1 MGDEY
6 NTRKGNKSAHLW
18 RVLNHAVAHKGNL
31 RNFQRTIKMNQVQ
44 TFNFGNIA
52 VSFREDGY
60 LNATQIAA
68 HFGKLPKDYL
78 KAEQTQQYIS
88 ALAESL
94 SERTKILTDEN
105 QLVIVKKGNS
115 KNFTQ
120 GTWLHPK
127 LAIHFARWLD
137 PKFAVWCDEQIEAL
151 LNGKVSDGLPA
162 KTTADDRTP
171 LRQAV
176 AALVGRK
183 GIDYSTAYGMIHQRF
198 NVEAIED
205 IPAEKLPEAVA
216 YVHALTLHTGLTGE
230 VLDREPLSAPQPAL
244 PIDGN
249 SLADIAAM
257 VYYGTWMIELGKDI
271 SAPLKQ
277 LGNRQAV
284 TMWTVWHETRS
295 RLKRAVAALEVLRG
309 YADKD
314 TSDRIAVCLEG
325 IYSKAT
331 VR

>member
-1 MGDEY
+1 M
-6 NTRKGNKSAHLW
+6 NT
-18 RVLNHAVAHKGNL
+18 
-31 RNFQRTIKMNQVQ
+31 NF
-44 TFNFGNIA
+44 
-52 VSFREDGY
+52 
-60 LNATQIAA
+60 
-68 HFGKLPKDYL
+68 
-78 KAEQTQQYIS
+78 
-88 ALAESL
+88 SL
-94 SERTKILTDEN
+94 SFHNVDFDITDIHGQPWLRLPQIGVALGYANPYKVQQVFDRNADEFTDSMTQVIELPTAGGKQQVRVFSLRGCHLLGMLARTKVAKE
-105 QLVIVKKGNS
+105 
-115 KNFTQ
+115 FR
-120 GTWLHPK
+120 
-127 LAIHFARWLD
+127 RWVLD
-137 PKFAVWCDEQIEAL
+137 VLEETL

-183 GIDYSTAYGMIHQRF
+183 GIDYSTAYSMIHQRF
-198 NVEAIED
+198 NVGAIED

-295 RLKRAVAALEVLRG
+295 RLKRAVAALEVLRE

>member
-1 MGDEY
+1 M
-6 NTRKGNKSAHLW
+6 NTS
-18 RVLNHAVAHKGNL
+18 VQIF
-31 RNFQRTIKMNQVQ
+31 NFNQSNVRVQ
-44 TFNFGNIA
+44 TVNHEPFFCLKDVAEILEIKDTKAKNFN
-52 VSFREDGY
+52 
-60 LNATQIAA
+60 
-68 HFGKLPKDYL
+68 L
-78 KAEQTQQYIS
+78 KADGVENFPLIDSMGRKQEATFINEPNLYRVIFRS
-88 ALAESL
+88 RKAEAVKFQDWIF
-94 SERTKILTDEN
+94 EE
-105 QLVIVKKGNS
+105 VI
-115 KNFTQ
+115 
-120 GTWLHPK
+120 P
-127 LAIHFARWLD
+127 
-137 PKFAVWCDEQIEAL
+137 QIRKT
-151 LNGKVSDGLPA
+151 GGYQVGQ
-162 KTTADDRTP
+162 KTTADDRTG

-183 GIDYSTAYGMIHQRF
+183 GIDYSSAYSMIHQRF

-205 IPAEKLPEAVA
+205 IPAEKLSEAVA

-230 VLDREPLSAPQPAL
+230 VLDAPPKAKPKL

-295 RLKRAVAALEVLRG
+295 RLKRAVAALEVLRE

-325 IYSKAT
+325 IYSKTAPLLLNKSYSYHIQGQ
-331 VR
+331 

>member
-1 MGDEY
+1 M
-6 NTRKGNKSAHLW
+6 S
-18 RVLNHAVAHKGNL
+18 
-31 RNFQRTIKMNQVQ
+31 IQ
-44 TFNFGNIA
+44 TFSFNQFS
-52 VSFREDGY
+52 VSFQENGY
-60 LNATQIAA
+60 LNATAI
-68 HFGKLPKDYL
+68 
-78 KAEQTQQYIS
+78 AEQYDKRVGNY
-88 ALAESL
+88 LRN
-94 SERTKILTDEN
+94 ERTQEYITALTERLFNPETRNRATAEN
-105 QLVIVKKGNS
+105 QLVIIKKGGNDKKS
-115 KNFTQ
+115 Q

-127 LAIHFARWLD
+127 LAVDFARWLN
-137 PKFAVWCDEQIEAL
+137 PKFAVWCDEQIEIL
-151 LNGKVSDGLPA
+151 LNGKVSDGIKPP
-162 KTTADDRTP
+162 KTTADDRTG

-183 GIDYSTAYGMIHQRF
+183 GIDYSSAYSMIHQRF

-205 IPAEKLPEAVA
+205 IPADKLPEAVA
-216 YVHALTLHTGLTGE
+216 YAHALTLHTGLTGE
-230 VLDREPLSAPQPAL
+230 VLDAQPKAEPKL

-257 VYYGTWMIELGKDI
+257 LYYGTWMIELGKDV

-277 LGNRQAV
+277 LGCKQAV

-295 RLKRAVAALEVLRG
+295 RLKRAVAALEVLRE

-314 TSDRIAVCLEG
+314 TSDRIALCLEG

>member
-1 MGDEY
+1 M
-6 NTRKGNKSAHLW
+6 NVS
-18 RVLNHAVAHKGNL
+18 VL
-31 RNFQRTIKMNQVQ
+31 
-44 TFNFGNIA
+44 NFGNTP
-52 VSFREDGY
+52 VSFRQDGF
-60 LNATQIAA
+60 LNATSIAA

-78 KAEQTQQYIS
+78 KTEQTQQYIS

-127 LAIHFARWLD
+127 LAIHFARWLN
-137 PKFAVWCDEQIEAL
+137 PRFAVWCDEQIEIL
-151 LNGKVSDGLPA
+151 LNGNVSDGIKPA
-162 KTTADDRTP
+162 KTTADDRTG
-171 LRQAV
+171 LRRAV

-183 GIDYSTAYGMIHQRF
+183 GIDYSSAYSMIHQRF
-198 NVEAIED
+198 NVESVED
-205 IPAEKLPEAVA
+205 LPAGKLSEAVA

-230 VLDREPLSAPQPAL
+230 VLDAPPKAEPKL

-257 VYYGTWMIELGKDI
+257 VYYGTRMIESGKDI

-277 LGNRQAV
+277 LGCRQAV
-284 TMWTVWHETRS
+284 TMWTVWHETRPI
-295 RLKRAVAALEVLRG
+295 LKRSAAALEVLRG

-314 TSDRIAVCLEG
+314 ASGRIAACLEG
-325 IYSKAT
+325 IYSKAA

>member
-1 MGDEY
+1 
-6 NTRKGNKSAHLW
+6 
-18 RVLNHAVAHKGNL
+18 
-31 RNFQRTIKMNQVQ
+31 MNQVQ
-44 TFNFGNIA
+44 YFNFNQNAIQVINKNGEAWFIASEVAAMLGYRDSYNMTRILDNDEKGTHNVSTLGGNQD
-52 VSFREDGY
+52 VSVINESGFYHAAFKSRKPEVKPFRKWVTSEVLPTIRKTGGY
-60 LNATQIAA
+60 QI
-68 HFGKLPKDYL
+68 G
-78 KAEQTQQYIS
+78 Q
-88 ALAESL
+88 
-94 SERTKILTDEN
+94 
-105 QLVIVKKGNS
+105 
-115 KNFTQ
+115 
-120 GTWLHPK
+120 
-127 LAIHFARWLD
+127 
-137 PKFAVWCDEQIEAL
+137 
-151 LNGKVSDGLPA
+151 
-162 KTTADDRTP
+162 KTTADDRTG

-183 GIDYSTAYGMIHQRF
+183 GIDYSTAYSMIHQRF

-216 YVHALTLHTGLTGE
+216 YAHALTLHTGLTGE
-230 VLDREPLSAPQPAL
+230 VLDALPKAEPKL

-257 VYYGTWMIELGKDI
+257 VYYGTWLIELGKDI

-325 IYSKAT
+325 IYSKAA

>member
-1 MGDEY
+1 M
-6 NTRKGNKSAHLW
+6 NAISI
-18 RVLNHAVAHKGNL
+18 
-31 RNFQRTIKMNQVQ
+31 NFQNFVQIQNSQIVTTSEFVAQAFGKEHKNLLARIEQISKEIKASFFELNFKPKAKQVKPG
-44 TFNFGNIA
+44 FG
-52 VSFREDGY
+52 FRETKSYELTKDGFM
-60 LNATQIAA
+60 LLVMGFTGKQAMAIKIA
-68 HFGKLPKDYL
+68 Y
-78 KAEQTQQYIS
+78 
-88 ALAESL
+88 
-94 SERTKILTDEN
+94 
-105 QLVIVKKGNS
+105 
-115 KNFTQ
+115 
-120 GTWLHPK
+120 
-127 LAIHFARWLD
+127 
-137 PKFAVWCDEQIEAL
+137 IEAFNAMSKAIL
-151 LNGKVSDGLPA
+151 DLNNTVSDGIKPA
-162 KTTADDRTP
+162 KTTADDRTG

-183 GIDYSTAYGMIHQRF
+183 GIDYSSAYSMIHQRF

-205 IPAEKLPEAVA
+205 IPADKLPEAVA
-216 YVHALTLHTGLTGE
+216 YAHALTLHTGLTGE
-230 VLDREPLSAPQPAL
+230 VLDREPLPAPQPAL

-295 RLKRAVAALEVLRG
+295 RLKRAVAALEVLRK

-314 TSDRIAVCLEG
+314 TSDRIAVSLEG

>member
-1 MGDEY
+1 M
-6 NTRKGNKSAHLW
+6 NAVQ
-18 RVLNHAVAHKGNL
+18 VLNFQQSSVRTVADNKGELWFLANDVCDILGYTNPRRTVDLHCKSRGVTKRYTPTTSGEQEMTYINEPNL
-31 RNFQRTIKMNQVQ
+31 YRLIIKSRKPAAEAFEEWVMETVLPTIRK
-44 TFNFGNIA
+44 TG
-52 VSFREDGY
+52 GY
-60 LNATQIAA
+60 QI
-68 HFGKLPKDYL
+68 G
-78 KAEQTQQYIS
+78 Q
-88 ALAESL
+88 
-94 SERTKILTDEN
+94 
-105 QLVIVKKGNS
+105 
-115 KNFTQ
+115 
-120 GTWLHPK
+120 
-127 LAIHFARWLD
+127 
-137 PKFAVWCDEQIEAL
+137 
-151 LNGKVSDGLPA
+151 

-183 GIDYSTAYGMIHQRF
+183 GIDYSSAYSMIHQRF

-216 YVHALTLHTGLTGE
+216 YAHALTLHTGLTGE
-230 VLDREPLSAPQPAL
+230 VLDAPPKAKPKL

-257 VYYGTWMIELGKDI
+257 LYYGTWMIELGKDI

-295 RLKRAVAALEVLRG
+295 RLKRAVAALEVLRK
-309 YADKD
+309 YTDKD

-325 IYSKAT
+325 IYSKASA
-331 VR
+331 R

>member
-1 MGDEY
+1 MNAISISNVAIRQNDSRFF
-6 NTRKGNKSAHLW
+6 N
-18 RVLNHAVAHKGNL
+18 LNDLHK
-31 RNFQRTIKMNQVQ
+31 
-44 TFNFGNIA
+44 
-52 VSFREDGY
+52 
-60 LNATQIAA
+60 AA
-68 HFGKLPKDYL
+68 
-78 KAEQTQQYIS
+78 
-88 ALAESL
+88 
-94 SERTKILTDEN
+94 
-105 QLVIVKKGNS
+105 GNS
-115 KNFTQ
+115 KLHQPANWLRNQQTQ
-120 GTWLHPK
+120 ELI
-127 LAIHFARWLD
+127 A
-137 PKFAVWCDEQIEAL
+137 EIEAEGGKACEVINGGKNRGTFVCKELVYAYATWISAKFFL
-151 LNGKVSDGLPA
+151 LVIRTFDQVANGYQIGQ
-162 KTTADDRTP
+162 KTTADDRTG

-183 GIDYSTAYGMIHQRF
+183 GIDYSSAYSMIHQRF

-216 YVHALTLHTGLTGE
+216 YAHALTLHTGLTGE
-230 VLDREPLSAPQPAL
+230 VLDREPLPAPQPAL

-295 RLKRAVAALEVLRG
+295 RLKRAVAALEVLRK

-314 TSDRIAVCLEG
+314 TSDRIAVSLEG

>member
-1 MGDEY
+1 M
-6 NTRKGNKSAHLW
+6 NNS
-18 RVLNHAVAHKGNL
+18 VLS
-31 RNFQRTIKMNQVQ
+31 
-44 TFNFGNIA
+44 FNFNQNQIQVINKDGEAWFIA
-52 VSFREDGY
+52 SE
-60 LNATQIAA
+60 IAA
-68 HFGKLPKDYL
+68 MFGYRDSHNLTRILDDDEADTHNMSIRSENGIKQSRTVTIINESGFYHAAFKSRKPEVKPFRKWVTSEVLPTIRKTGGY
-78 KAEQTQQYIS
+78 
-88 ALAESL
+88 
-94 SERTKILTDEN
+94 
-105 QLVIVKKGNS
+105 
-115 KNFTQ
+115 
-120 GTWLHPK
+120 
-127 LAIHFARWLD
+127 
-137 PKFAVWCDEQIEAL
+137 QI
-151 LNGKVSDGLPA
+151 GQ
-162 KTTADDRTP
+162 KTTADDRTG

-216 YVHALTLHTGLTGE
+216 YTHALTLHAGLTGE
-230 VLDREPLSAPQPAL
+230 VLDAPPKAKPKL

-257 VYYGTWMIELGKDI
+257 VYYGAWMIELGKDI

-277 LGNRQAV
+277 LGNIQAV

-295 RLKRAVAALEVLRG
+295 RLKRTVAALEVLRG

-314 TSDRIAVCLEG
+314 TSDRIALCLKG
-325 IYSKAT
+325 ICGKAT

>member
-1 MGDEY
+1 M
-6 NTRKGNKSAHLW
+6 S
-18 RVLNHAVAHKGNL
+18 
-31 RNFQRTIKMNQVQ
+31 IQ
-44 TFNFGNIA
+44 TFSFNQFS
-52 VSFREDGY
+52 VSFQENGY
-60 LNATQIAA
+60 LNATAI
-68 HFGKLPKDYL
+68 
-78 KAEQTQQYIS
+78 AEQYDKRVGNY
-88 ALAESL
+88 LRN
-94 SERTKILTDEN
+94 ERTQEYITALTERLFNPETRNRATAEN
-105 QLVIVKKGNS
+105 QLVIIKKGGNDKKS
-115 KNFTQ
+115 Q

-127 LAIHFARWLD
+127 LAVDFARWLN
-137 PKFAVWCDEQIEAL
+137 PKFAVWCDEQIEIL
-151 LNGKVSDGLPA
+151 LNGKVSDGIKPP
-162 KTTADDRTP
+162 KTTADDRTG

-183 GIDYSTAYGMIHQRF
+183 GIDYSSAYSMIHQRF

-216 YVHALTLHTGLTGE
+216 YAHALTLHTGLTGE
-230 VLDREPLSAPQPAL
+230 VLDAQPKAEPKL

-257 VYYGTWMIELGKDI
+257 LYYGTWMIELGKDV

-277 LGNRQAV
+277 LGCKQAV

-295 RLKRAVAALEVLRG
+295 RLKRAVAALEVLRE

-314 TSDRIAVCLEG
+314 TSDRIALCLEG

>member
-1 MGDEY
+1 
-6 NTRKGNKSAHLW
+6 
-18 RVLNHAVAHKGNL
+18 
-31 RNFQRTIKMNQVQ
+31 MNQVQ
-44 TFNFGNIA
+44 SFNFGNIA

-78 KAEQTQQYIS
+78 KTEQTQQYIS

-105 QLVIVKKGNS
+105 QIVIVKKGNS

-127 LAIHFARWLD
+127 LAIHFARWLN

-151 LNGKVSDGLPA
+151 LNGNVSDGIKPA
-162 KTTADDRTP
+162 KTTADDRTG

-183 GIDYSTAYGMIHQRF
+183 GIDYSSAYSMIHQRF

-205 IPAEKLPEAVA
+205 IPAGQLPEAVA
-216 YVHALTLHTGLTGE
+216 YAHALTLHTGLTGE
-230 VLDREPLSAPQPAL
+230 VLDREPLPAPQPAL
-244 PIDGN
+244 PISGN
-249 SLADIAAM
+249 ALYDLAVA
-257 VYYGTWMIELGKDI
+257 VRYGAYAIRMGKDV

-277 LGNRQAV
+277 LGCKQAV
-284 TMWTVWHETRS
+284 TMWTVWAETRS
-295 RLKRAVAALEVLRG
+295 RLKAAANALEILSAH
-309 YADKD
+309 ADAEHAAKIRPMLPEIRNL
-314 TSDRIAVCLEG
+314 SAV
-325 IYSKAT
+325 
-331 VR
+331 